1 MNALEFGASVKWNF
15 INTHRS
21 LKDNKK
27 RTSFWSQI
35 ISSWLTSHS
44 RKTDILFFTF
54 HSNECGCGNS
64 IIIYV
69 GPNPRQHLI
78 LSAGILTPPYGWGKE
93 VSRIKEWLAV
103 LQPWFKKVLVCAK
116 STSPF
121 RSWRQPAQAFLL
133 TSPWEGW
140 RSRRQHM
147 MKGEASLGHY
157 RLLGAAGVGT
167 G

>member
-1 MNALEFGASVKWNF
+1 MNALEFGASEKWNF

-69 GPNPRQHLI
+69 GPNPKQHLI
-78 LSAGILTPPYGWGKE
+78 LSAGILTPPYCWGKE

-103 LQPWFKKVLVCAK
+103 CSHGSRKCWCVQRALHHSGPGDSQPKLFCWL
-116 STSPF
+116 P
-121 RSWRQPAQAFLL
+121 L
-133 TSPWEGW
+133 G
-140 RSRRQHM
+140 
-147 MKGEASLGHY
+147 KGEGDSTWWRGKLPWDT
-157 RLLGAAGVGT
+157 T
-167 G
+167 GSWGQLE